1 MAKLTEMTGW
11 ELMTA
16 LAEIAEPVGN
26 LVTDDAVWDCF
37 VKCTRKGVR
46 LRQQDG
52 LRFLLT
58 AYADLMPKLFGNEH
72 RADMAKILSIVE
84 GRSVEA
90 TMKMPG
96 KQLFEDFVAAYKETL
111 EPFFTK
117 AALSARKG

>member
-26 LVTDDAVWDCF
+26 LVSDDLIWDCF

-52 LRFLLT
+52 LRFILT
-58 AYADLMPKLFGNEH
+58 AYADLMPKLFGEH
-72 RADMAKILSIVE
+72 KADMVKILSAVE

-90 TMKMPG
+90 TMQMPG

-117 AALSARKG
+117 AALSARRG